1 MKRINMKLKLFAG
14 LFFASAT
21 MALMSCDDNTN
32 EIGSSLINNLDKLN
46 VQADTFTVA
55 TRSIAAGSVLSR
67 NSTGYVGR
75 VKDPQTGAY
84 VTGNFM
90 TQFHVLENFQFPE
103 KDSIRSLSSTGEII
117 ADSCEL
123 RLYYDN
129 YFGDSLATMKLTAY
143 EMNKPMEEGRFYYS
157 NFDPEKEGYLR
168 TNGLKKSK
176 VYTLY
181 DKNVSDDT
189 RSDSRYM
196 KNIRVKIDQPYTD
209 KNGKTYSNY
218 GSYVMQK
225 YYENPKYFKDAYAFI
240 HNVVPGFY
248 FKNQGGLGS
257 MAYVSISQLNVYFR
271 LSAMVTKY
279 DTTYVDKKPVI
290 TEKQV
295 LDTLSR
301 VASFAG
307 TDEVL
312 QATTIDNDNDNIS
325 TLVGDNGCTW
335 LKTPAGIF
343 TEMDIPVEKIMSGHE
358 KDVLNSAKVVFTRLN
373 SFSKDNYGLGIPQ
386 TLLMIPKADMYS
398 FFEENRIAD
407 NKTAFLAAYNS
418 SYNTYTFNNISNLV
432 AHLAST
438 SAEERAQ
445 NPEWNKVVII
455 PVTTTYNKTSTAQ
468 ELTKVS
474 HDMSLTSTKLIGGS
488 ANPYEPIKISVVYAK
503 FKEK

>member
-1 MKRINMKLKLFAG
+1 
-14 LFFASAT
+14 

-129 YFGDSLATMKLTAY
+129 YFGDSLATMKRTAY

-181 DKNVSDDT
+181 DKNVSDAT

-225 YYENPKYFKDAYAFI
+225 YYENPKYFKNAYAFI

-271 LSAMVTKY
+271 LSAKVTKY

-295 LDTLSR
+295 IDTLSR

-312 QATTIDNDNDNIS
+312 
-325 TLVGDNGCTW
+325 
-335 LKTPAGIF
+335 
-343 TEMDIPVEKIMSGHE
+343 PVEQIMSGHE

-407 NKTAFLAAYNS
+407 NKTAFLAAYDS

-438 SAEERAQ
+438 SAEERAH

>member
-1 MKRINMKLKLFAG
+1 
-14 LFFASAT
+14 
-21 MALMSCDDNTN
+21 
-32 EIGSSLINNLDKLN
+32 
-46 VQADTFTVA
+46 
-55 TRSIAAGSVLSR
+55 
-67 NSTGYVGR
+67 
-75 VKDPQTGAY
+75 
-84 VTGNFM
+84 
-90 TQFHVLENFQFPE
+90 
-103 KDSIRSLSSTGEII
+103 
-117 ADSCEL
+117 
-123 RLYYDN
+123 
-129 YFGDSLATMKLTAY
+129 
-143 EMNKPMEEGRFYYS
+143 
-157 NFDPEKEGYLR
+157 
-168 TNGLKKSK
+168 
-176 VYTLY
+176 
-181 DKNVSDDT
+181 
-189 RSDSRYM
+189 M

-225 YYENPKYFKDAYAFI
+225 YYENPKYFKNAYAFI

-271 LSAMVTKY
+271 LSAKVTKY

-407 NKTAFLAAYNS
+407 NKTAFLAAYDS

-432 AHLAST
+432 AHLASI

-488 ANPYEPIKISVVYAK
+488 ANPYEPIKMSVVYAK

>member
-14 LFFASAT
+14 LFIASAT

-32 EIGSSLINNLDKLN
+32 EIGSSLISNLDKLN

-307 TDEVL
+307 TEEVL
-312 QATTIDNDNDNIS
+312 
-325 TLVGDNGCTW
+325 
-335 LKTPAGIF
+335 
-343 TEMDIPVEKIMSGHE
+343 
-358 KDVLNSAKVVFTRLN
+358 
-373 SFSKDNYGLGIPQ
+373 
-386 TLLMIPKADMYS
+386 
-398 FFEENRIAD
+398 
-407 NKTAFLAAYNS
+407 
-418 SYNTYTFNNISNLV
+418 
-432 AHLAST
+432 
-438 SAEERAQ
+438 
-445 NPEWNKVVII
+445 
-455 PVTTTYNKTSTAQ
+455 
-468 ELTKVS
+468 
-474 HDMSLTSTKLIGGS
+474 
-488 ANPYEPIKISVVYAK
+488 
-503 FKEK
+503 

>member
-14 LFFASAT
+14 IFIASAT

-181 DKNVSDDT
+181 DKNVSDAT

-279 DTTYVDKKPVI
+279 DTTYVDKKAVI
-290 TEKQV
+290 TEKHV

-307 TDEVL
+307 TDEIL
-312 QATTIDNDNDNIS
+312 QATTIDNDN
-325 TLVGDNGCTW
+325 
-335 LKTPAGIF
+335 
-343 TEMDIPVEKIMSGHE
+343 
-358 KDVLNSAKVVFTRLN
+358 DVLNSAKVVFTRLN

-455 PVTTTYNKTSTAQ
+455 PVT
-468 ELTKVS
+468 
-474 HDMSLTSTKLIGGS
+474 HG
-488 ANPYEPIKISVVYAK
+488 
-503 FKEK
+503 

>member
-14 LFFASAT
+14 LFIASAT

-32 EIGSSLINNLDKLN
+32 EIGSSLISNLDKLN

-225 YYENPKYFKDAYAFI
+225 YYENPKYVKDAYAFL
-240 HNVVPGFY
+240 HNVVPGF
-248 FKNQGGLGS
+248 
-257 MAYVSISQLNVYFR
+257 
-271 LSAMVTKY
+271 
-279 DTTYVDKKPVI
+279 
-290 TEKQV
+290 
-295 LDTLSR
+295 
-301 VASFAG
+301 
-307 TDEVL
+307 
-312 QATTIDNDNDNIS
+312 
-325 TLVGDNGCTW
+325 
-335 LKTPAGIF
+335 
-343 TEMDIPVEKIMSGHE
+343 
-358 KDVLNSAKVVFTRLN
+358 
-373 SFSKDNYGLGIPQ
+373 
-386 TLLMIPKADMYS
+386 
-398 FFEENRIAD
+398 
-407 NKTAFLAAYNS
+407 
-418 SYNTYTFNNISNLV
+418 
-432 AHLAST
+432 
-438 SAEERAQ
+438 
-445 NPEWNKVVII
+445 
-455 PVTTTYNKTSTAQ
+455 
-468 ELTKVS
+468 
-474 HDMSLTSTKLIGGS
+474 
-488 ANPYEPIKISVVYAK
+488 
-503 FKEK
+503 